1 MSGKLV
7 GGLTGVAYGLLMDV
21 IFGKFIGINILLY
34 TLTGIF
40 TGYISNGFSKDN
52 KTAMVVIVSITTI
65 LFEMANVLLLYIFNK
80 TSFEII
86 SVLITV
92 ILETAYNMIL
102 TLILHKFIIELG
114 EIINKS
120 KNSYYLL

>member
-40 TGYISNGFSKDN
+40 TGHISNGFSKDN